1 MPISNEKEQI
11 IKTTHNNYDILVSI
25 LRGQRSI
32 LENPMLGLKNMAEV
46 QEPRLISLLW

>member
-25 LRGQRSI
+25 IRGQRSI
-32 LENPMLGLKNMAEV
+32 LENPMLGLKNMARM
-46 QEPRLISLLW
+46 QKPLFISLLW